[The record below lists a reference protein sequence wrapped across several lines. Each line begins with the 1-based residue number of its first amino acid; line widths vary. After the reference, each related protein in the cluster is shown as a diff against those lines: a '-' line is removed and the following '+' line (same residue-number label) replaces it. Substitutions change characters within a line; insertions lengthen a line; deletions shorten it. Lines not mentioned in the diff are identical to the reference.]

1 MEKAKNKKLVVII
14 VIAVVVCAL
23 AAAIVIFVLNKGHRL
38 IVAESYDGNV
48 ILTRGDEEQ
57 DIVDDMHL
65 KSNDKVNVCENSL
78 LQLLIDE
85 DKHVIAEAETEFE
98 IVATGNP
105 DKGMI
110 DINLLSGSTKV
121 VIDNKLSDE
130 SFFNV
135 NTPNASLSVRGTT
148 FTTDYVP
155 EAGVTKVSVDEGVVA
170 VSAGDEEREVVAG
183 ETVVIGDGKISPLE
197 YIDISYLTD
206 YWVLDEETLYDI
218 KWNNISVYLRGK
230 SKRDCIN
237 DYFATGEEYSG
248 KKVCL
253 LYCDAEQPS
262 GEYKNWV
269 GKNADI
275 NSDIFMGVYNENIA
289 PYREDLKA
297 YFINEMK
304 APYWKKLEDYSVITD
319 IDSITLTN
327 EAGESFEIP
336 LTDAYLRLWTAG
348 SPGQKPIVPY
358 YVDNPES
365 YPTALYVVFE
375 IDPLYTGKVLEIM
388 NIELEENE

>member
-14 VIAVVVCAL
+14 VIAVVVCVL

-135 NTPNASLSVRGTT
+135 TTPNATLSVRGTT
-148 FTTDYVP
+148 FTADYVP

-183 ETVVIGDGKISPLE
+183 ETVVIGDGKISTPQ
-197 YIDISYLTD
+197 YIDISYEIG
-206 YWVLDEETLYDI
+206 YHVYSEEYLYNVNWTNFSVRLREKRRRDI
-218 KWNNISVYLRGK
+218 
-230 SKRDCIN
+230 IN
-237 DYFATGEEYSG
+237 DYWTTGEEYSG
-248 KKVCL
+248 ISESL
-253 LYCDAEQPS
+253 LWGKSEQAD
-262 GEYKNWV
+262 GQYEWH
-269 GKNADI
+269 GKNSDI
-275 NSDIFMGVYNENIA
+275 NGDIFMGVYNEKIG
-289 PYREDLKA
+289 PYNRDLNA

-304 APYWKKLEDYSVITD
+304 APYAKKLDDYSMIAEV
-319 IDSITLTN
+319 DSITLTN
-327 EAGESFEIP
+327 GAGESFEIP
-336 LTDAYLRLWTAG
+336 LMDAYLKLQGALDNN
-348 SPGQKPIVPY
+348 GQEIFVPLY
-358 YVDNPES
+358 IDNPEA
-365 YPTALYVVFE
+365 YPCELQVIFE
-375 IDPLYTGKVLEIM
+375 IDPLYTNQVLEIM
-388 NIELEENE
+388 NIELKEDK